1 MVGVP
6 SSRIRPPEDR
16 ISLPED
22 RIPLSGNRIPLAG
35 NRIPLPGSRILLS
48 GNRIPL
54 SGNRIP
60 LPGSRIPLPGSR
72 ISLPGSRIPLSENPH
87 LQAAALLLGPM
98 EKLPGLEVY
107 KFGGAS
113 VKDAAAILNL
123 CRIVRD
129 FGPRGPLVI
138 VVSAMGKTTNALE
151 EIYDL
156 AWSDQVHEAQVKALF
171 HYHAIVGEA
180 LDQSIGEAIPDALSA
195 EHVIENHFYL
205 LNRATAD
212 LSDAKDYDQN
222 YDQVVSLGENMSAH
236 LVSGALSGYLGANS
250 VAYLP
255 AISLIRTDET
265 WREGCVN
272 WIETEQ
278 LTRQAIGEALA
289 NGARIIVTEGFIGST
304 ADGRTTTLGREGS
317 DYTAAILAYCLRAET
332 VTIWKD
338 VAGLLNAD
346 PKIFPDTVRYP
357 EISYRETIEMAYY
370 GASVIHPKTLKPL
383 ADRNIPLRVKS
394 FVDPAAEGTLIHDCQ
409 HPALAPAFIRKTD
422 QCLLSF
428 ASKDFSFISE
438 ENMAVIFAALAQA
451 KLKINVMQNSAI
463 SFSVCVDFSERRVHQ
478 LLDLLREQ
486 FLLHYN
492 TGLLLFTIKNYD
504 AASIAALTKGKRLL
518 LEQRTRG
525 TFQFVCS

>member
-1 MVGVP
+1 
-6 SSRIRPPEDR
+6 
-16 ISLPED
+16 
-22 RIPLSGNRIPLAG
+22 
-35 NRIPLPGSRILLS
+35 
-48 GNRIPL
+48 
-54 SGNRIP
+54 
-60 LPGSRIPLPGSR
+60 
-72 ISLPGSRIPLSENPH
+72 
-87 LQAAALLLGPM
+87 M
-98 EKLPGLEVY
+98 EKIQGLEVY

-129 FGPRGPLVI
+129 FGPQGPLVI
-138 VVSAMGKTTNALE
+138 IVSAMGKTTNALE

-156 AWSDQVHEAQVKALF
+156 AYRGGDYSVQL
-171 HYHAIVGEA
+171 EA
-180 LDQSIGEAIPDALSA
+180 LEAY
-195 EHVIENHFYL
+195 HNQVG
-205 LNRATAD
+205 AD
-212 LSDAKDYDQN
+212 LSRALPFLGIDPSAPDPGLENGFRELAYQLANLSPSKSYDEG
-222 YDQVVSLGENMSAH
+222 YDQVVSFGEFFSCYLVNYALLGHFDEG
-236 LVSGALSGYLGANS
+236 VYLRGS
-250 VAYLP
+250 MIV
-255 AISLIRTDET
+255 TDDT
-265 WREGCVN
+265 WREGRVY
-272 WIETEQ
+272 WEETEN
-278 LTRQAIGEALA
+278 RVQAEFA
-289 NGARIIVTEGFIGST
+289 NDARIIVTEGFTGQVLG
-304 ADGRTTTLGREGS
+304 DHRTTTLGREGS
-317 DYTAAILAYCLRAET
+317 DYTAAILAYCLRADS

-394 FVDPAAEGTLIHDCQ
+394 FLNPAAAGTLIHDCQ

-422 QCLLSF
+422 QCLLTF

-463 SFSVCVDFSERRVHQ
+463 SFSVCVDFSQRRVHQ

-504 AASIAALTKGKRLL
+504 SASIATLTAGKQLL

-525 TFQFVCS
+525 TFQFVCAA

>member
-1 MVGVP
+1 MAHYLEAVAQY
-6 SSRIRPPEDR
+6 PEAVAQY
-16 ISLPED
+16 PKK
-22 RIPLSGNRIPLAG
+22 
-35 NRIPLPGSRILLS
+35 
-48 GNRIPL
+48 
-54 SGNRIP
+54 
-60 LPGSRIPLPGSR
+60 
-72 ISLPGSRIPLSENPH
+72 PH

-98 EKLPGLEVY
+98 EKIPGLEVY

-129 FGPRGPLVI
+129 FGPRGPLVV

-156 AWSDQVHEAQVKALF
+156 AYTEQDYENRTQALRD
-171 HYHAIVGEA
+171 YH
-180 LDQSIGEAIPDALSA
+180 SIILSELNQRAEPDRGTTMQGS
-195 EHVIENHFYL
+195 VIDDHFYT
-205 LNRATAD
+205 LNQQ
-212 LSDAKDYDQN
+212 LSRVDEGPDYDEL
-222 YDQVVSLGENMSAH
+222 YDQIVSLGENISARIVTSI
-236 LVSGALSGYLGANS
+236 LARTVGVGS
-250 VAYLP
+250 VAYLS
-255 AISLIRTDET
+255 AKDLLRTNES
-265 WREGCVN
+265 WREGRIN
-272 WIETEQ
+272 WADTERLVQ
-278 LTRQAIGEALA
+278 QAVAKALER
-289 NGARIIVTEGFIGST
+289 GARVIVTEGFVGGT

-317 DYTAAILAYCLRAET
+317 DYTAAILAYCLRAEA

-394 FVDPAAEGTLIHDCQ
+394 FLDPAATGTLIHDCQ

-438 ENMAVIFAALAQA
+438 ENLAVIFAALAQA

-463 SFSVCVDFSERRVHQ
+463 SFSVCVDFSQRRVHQ

-486 FLLHYN
+486 FVLHYN
-492 TGLLLFTIKNYD
+492 TGLMLFTIKNYT
-504 AASIAALTKGKRLL
+504 AASIAQLTEGKRLL

-525 TFQFVCS
+525 TFQFVCQ